1 MAVATNRKF
10 DVGANM
16 TMELQTF
23 HDDKPLSTHEVPQDM
38 ADCRRVER
46 ALRYGSRAT
55 KRSIRRLLRE
65 GWSDWNIIDRLH
77 RVEGLKC

>member
-1 MAVATNRKF
+1 
-10 DVGANM
+10 M
-16 TMELQTF
+16 TVELQTF
-23 HDDKPLSTHEVPQDM
+23 LDDKPQSKMTHEVPQDM

-77 RVEGLKC
+77 RVEELKC

>member
-1 MAVATNRKF
+1 MTCADNLEVEAKLNVKLPAVP
-10 DVGANM
+10 DG
-16 TMELQTF
+16 
-23 HDDKPLSTHEVPQDM
+23 KPLSETAPDM
-38 ADCRRVER
+38 ADHRRVER

-77 RVEGLKC
+77 RVEGLTC